1 VTSEGSA
8 YARFR
13 RALDARDAF
22 GASAAALELPHVGL
36 ADALELTLIYLGQGA
51 GALRAGGAPLARPA
65 LYGRPAHDR

>member
-1 VTSEGSA
+1 MQAGSRAGLQKCEHAFVTSEGSA

-36 ADALELTLIYLGQGA
+36 ADALELTLICA
-51 GALRAGGAPLARPA
+51 
-65 LYGRPAHDR
+65 